1 MTSRGPLSLAA
12 LASAAVPGLD
22 PSSVEGVVGTEP
34 ARSYDVAFVQDHDHR
49 RWVIR
54 CPRTPAASARL
65 EQSAALLAL
74 LARRLTMPVPAVKGW
89 VALPEGGRAAVHQY
103 LTGRMVDLSSI
114 APGSKLAAG
123 LGRALAQLHNLD
135 RRIYEEAGV
144 PVYEAEAYRTRR
156 LAELDRAAATG
167 RVPTGLLTRWEHDL
181 EDVALWRF
189 TTTPTHGAVSSST
202 VLATPDDG
210 EEPDIKAFL
219 GWESAQV
226 ADPADDLAVLV
237 AELDP
242 ESLDTVMEAY
252 AHARVDRP
260 DRHLQQRARL
270 VHQMSLVRRMMSAV
284 AAGDDDGAEELARD
298 LRRLDDR
305 LSREDDA
312 KPAAARTV
320 TPAAA
325 WTNTSSGTP
334 DDTTSGDTTPGDTTS
349 GDTSGQ
355 ADGAREGKPA
365 AGTTEATS
373 AEATATGT
381 SDAASGGQTTEAP
394 TGESAAAPDADEPG
408 AAWRSD
414 DTPVETGGQTTQP
427 VPTRSAARPTTDTPD
442 AAADSQDPA
451 VEDPAVEVGDPG
463 EPTPASAGSE
473 PASESAG
480 SADTVT
486 PVSDSPRESR
496 PESPSR
502 PRTVVR
508 RPAGDHETAEIT
520 PLVGDDGDD
529 VVPPSPRR

>member
-1 MTSRGPLSLAA
+1 MLPGCAPFSSYGGLVTSRGPLSLAA

-284 AAGDDDGAEELARD
+284 AAGDDDGAEELARG

-325 WTNTSSGTP
+325 GT
-334 DDTTSGDTTPGDTTS
+334 TTSGAS
-349 GDTSGQ
+349 DTSGEVSSDTDGGSEGSTSAVEETSA
-355 ADGAREGKPA
+355 AD
-365 AGTTEATS
+365 TTEATS
-373 AEATATGT
+373 GGT
-381 SDAASGGQTTEAP
+381 TTEAL
-394 TGESAAAPDADEPG
+394 TDATDAADVDEPG

-414 DTPVETGGQTTQP
+414 DTPTETGGQTTQP
-427 VPTRSAARPTTDTPD
+427 VPTRVEADPTTDAAD
-442 AAADSQDPA
+442 AAADSEDPA
-451 VEDPAVEVGDPG
+451 GEDPAVEVGDPG
-463 EPTPASAGSE
+463 EPTPASAGPE
-473 PASESAG
+473 PASEPAG
-480 SADTVT
+480 SADTAT

-496 PESPSR
+496 PESPGR

-508 RPAGDHETAEIT
+508 TPAGDHETAEIT

>member
-1 MTSRGPLSLAA
+1 MLPGCAPFSSYGGLVTSRGPLSLAA

-181 EDVALWRF
+181 EDVTLWRF
-189 TTTPTHGAVSSST
+189 TTTPTHGAVGSST

-210 EEPDIKAFL
+210 EEPDVKAFL

-252 AHARVDRP
+252 AHARADRP
-260 DRHLQQRARL
+260 DQHLQQRARL

-284 AAGDDDGAEELARD
+284 AAGDDDGAEELARG
-298 LRRLDDR
+298 LRRLDDQ

-312 KPAAARTV
+312 KPAATTRTV
-320 TPAAA
+320 TAA
-325 WTNTSSGTP
+325 
-334 DDTTSGDTTPGDTTS
+334 
-349 GDTSGQ
+349 
-355 ADGAREGKPA
+355 A
-365 AGTTEATS
+365 AGTSSEASDDTSVEVDDVAKGATPAGDPTEATP
-373 AEATATGT
+373 AD
-381 SDAASGGQTTEAP
+381 DAA
-394 TGESAAAPDADEPG
+394 EPG

-414 DTPVETGGQTTQP
+414 EDAPAETGGQTTRP
-427 VPTRSAARPTTDTPD
+427 VPPRTDANPSIDTPD
-442 AAADSQDPA
+442 AADPDTEDS
-451 VEDPAVEVGDPG
+451 AVEVGDPG
-463 EPTPASAGSE
+463 EPSPVPATGSDAPAGSE
-473 PASESAG
+473 
-480 SADTVT
+480 DTT
-486 PVSDSPRESR
+486 TRPSDSPDESQ
-496 PESPSR
+496 PESPGR

-508 RPAGDHETAEIT
+508 TPAGDHETAEIT

>member
-1 MTSRGPLSLAA
+1 MLPGCAPFSSYGGLVTSRGPLSLAA

-270 VHQMSLVRRMMSAV
+270 VHQMALVRRMMSAV
-284 AAGDDDGAEELARD
+284 AAGDDDGAEELARG

-312 KPAAARTV
+312 LT
-320 TPAAA
+320 
-325 WTNTSSGTP
+325 
-334 DDTTSGDTTPGDTTS
+334 D
-349 GDTSGQ
+349 
-355 ADGAREGKPA
+355 
-365 AGTTEATS
+365 AT
-373 AEATATGT
+373 
-381 SDAASGGQTTEAP
+381 DAAEV
-394 TGESAAAPDADEPG
+394 DEPG

-414 DTPVETGGQTTQP
+414 DTPTETGGQTTQP
-427 VPTRSAARPTTDTPD
+427 VPTRVEANPTTDAAD
-442 AAADSQDPA
+442 AAADS
-451 VEDPAVEVGDPG
+451 EDPAGEDPAAEVGDPG
-463 EPTPASAGSE
+463 EPTPASAGPE
-473 PASESAG
+473 PASEPAG
-480 SADTVT
+480 SADTAT

-496 PESPSR
+496 PESPGR

-508 RPAGDHETAEIT
+508 TPAGDHETAEIT